1 MVEPVKMAL
10 LVFRFGFFSS
20 EYEPPEVRGVKF
32 DDQNLDQNLDHI
44 KSPSFTDGS
53 KALGH
58 QNSVL
63 ESEQSRLRSL
73 IMYWL

>member
-10 LVFRFGFFSS
+10 LVFRLGFFSS

-32 DDQNLDQNLDHI
+32 NDQNLDHI

-73 IMYWL
+73 IMYWM

>member
-1 MVEPVKMAL
+1 M
-10 LVFRFGFFSS
+10 
-20 EYEPPEVRGVKF
+20 RGVKF
-32 DDQNLDQNLDHI
+32 DDQNLDQNFDHI